1 MGILSRSG
9 NTIKH
14 LLAELAS
21 YRCTVVGDRADL
33 EKVIGGLDILV
44 TSSMG
49 FRLHLVDESILSKAG
64 SLKLIQQ
71 FGVASDVVDVD
82 CATRLGIPV
91 ANVPGLNS
99 TAVAELGIYLMFALS
114 KRAPLA
120 QRILRQGRVGEPV
133 CSELAGKTLGIV
145 GLGRI
150 GAAIALRS
158 RGLGMRVVAVTA
170 DPAPGSAKAIGI
182 DWVREPGDLPLLLAE
197 ADYVILALP
206 LTDSTAGLIGEREL
220 ARMKKGSFLINISR
234 GPLVDRQALTAALE
248 SGKLGGFGADAFWE
262 EPADPE
268 DPLLDRPDVVLTP
281 HIGATT
287 VEVLRATAFEVR
299 ENIDRVA
306 RGEKPRYL
314 VI

>member
-1 MGILSRSG
+1 M
-9 NTIKH
+9 
-14 LLAELAS
+14 
-21 YRCTVVGDRADL
+21 
-33 EKVIGGLDILV
+33 

-49 FRLHLVDESILSKAG
+49 FRLHLVDESILSKAR

-71 FGVASDVVDVD
+71 FGVASDLVDLD
-82 CATRLGIPV
+82 CAARLGIPV

-99 TAVAELGIYLMFALS
+99 TAVAELGIYLMFALA

-120 QRILRQGRVGEPV
+120 QRILHQGRVGEPV

-150 GAAIALRS
+150 GTAIALRS

-170 DPAPGSAKAIGI
+170 DPAPGSAKVIGI

-206 LTDSTAGLIGEREL
+206 LTAATTGLIGENEL
-220 ARMKKGSFLINISR
+220 AQMKKGSFLINISR
-234 GPLVDRQALTAALE
+234 GPLVDRSALTAALE
-248 SGKLGGFGADAFWE
+248 NGKLGGFGADAFWD
-262 EPADPE
+262 EPADPD
-268 DPLLDRPDVVLTP
+268 DPLLARPDVILTP

-287 VEVLRATAFEVR
+287 EEVLQATAREVK
-299 ENIDRVA
+299 ENINRVG

-314 VI
+314 VK